1 LSTPRGKKEPAAAE
15 LPPGRHPDFDVEG
28 AIHDMPSS
36 FIQCR
41 DFNHSWRPH
50 TAEWNAD
57 ERCYRVTL
65 KCTRCK
71 SFRNRDIASDGE
83 PLRTNYEYPD
93 GYLIKG
99 MGRITG
105 AERNALR
112 LESIRR
118 VLPENAMAS

>member
-1 LSTPRGKKEPAAAE
+1 LTSTKRPAKKAAPA

-28 AIHDMPSS
+28 AISGMPST

-50 TAEWNAD
+50 TARWNAD
-57 ERCYRVTL
+57 LRCYEVEL
-65 KCTRCK
+65 KCSRCK
-71 SFRNRDIASDGE
+71 SYRSRRIGQSGE
-83 PLRTNYEYPD
+83 VLGSNYAYTD

-105 AERNALR
+105 TERNALR

-118 VLPENAMAS
+118 VLPDDAAED